1 MTTEEFIK
9 QLDSFFD
16 REDMNGAGGGSS
28 VPSEKRQRQT
38 ETTAFFSQ
46 CLTK

>member
-16 REDMNGAGGGSS
+16 REDMNGAGGFLLS
-28 VPSEKRQRQT
+28 
-38 ETTAFFSQ
+38 
-46 CLTK
+46 LIHI